1 MITTNPSCRELG
13 KAVDVDGYI
22 QSNRFRGAIIVFCLD
37 EHDVSNYC
45 WKRCVP
51 TFLRTEGYILYPSF
65 RKVEDEAVWHEMGGR
80 RYTRKWKSEFR
91 ERTGHSAQKPSP
103 WTIERVG
110 ERWVGYSM
118 VTNLL
123 IVRRK
128 SRRLVDCPRFQLW
141 IPEVLFTSWPLTVR
155 SSRQEWV
162 PTHLPWTRPA
172 IYLSTTSNLDALHA
186 SRPIIFLDTMQG
198 DEVLGDQRDAKS
210 KFFHFLEYTILEYVG
225 FLTLKL
231 YMTH

>member
-1 MITTNPSCRELG
+1 
-13 KAVDVDGYI
+13 
-22 QSNRFRGAIIVFCLD
+22 
-37 EHDVSNYC
+37 
-45 WKRCVP
+45 
-51 TFLRTEGYILYPSF
+51 
-65 RKVEDEAVWHEMGGR
+65 MGGR

-110 ERWVGYSM
+110 ERWVGYST

-162 PTHLPWTRPA
+162 PTHLLSPA
-172 IYLSTTSNLDALHA
+172 LPGLDRSYTCPQPRRTSRLC
-186 SRPIIFLDTMQG
+186 PIIHRHYARGRGPRWPARRKIQILIFWNRYISICWFLDFKILC
-198 DEVLGDQRDAKS
+198 ESLG
-210 KFFHFLEYTILEYVG
+210 L
-225 FLTLKL
+225 
-231 YMTH
+231 

>member
-1 MITTNPSCRELG
+1 MWSQRNPCAESWERLRM
-13 KAVDVDGYI
+13 DTY
-22 QSNRFRGAIIVFCLD
+22 RFRVVIIVFCLD
-37 EHDVSNYC
+37 RHDVSSYC

-51 TFLRTEGYILYPSF
+51 TFLSTEECTLYPSF
-65 RKVEDEAVWHEMGGR
+65 RKVEDEAVRHEMGGR

-110 ERWVGYSM
+110 ERWVGYST

-162 PTHLPWTRPA
+162 PTHLLSPALPGLDMPYTCPQPWRTSR
-172 IYLSTTSNLDALHA
+172 LSSDN
-186 SRPIIFLDTMQG
+186 S
-198 DEVLGDQRDAKS
+198 
-210 KFFHFLEYTILEYVG
+210 
-225 FLTLKL
+225 
-231 YMTH
+231 